1 MIRIQT
7 QTTRLAA
14 ALLLAFGAVAT
25 ANAATIVI
33 STRDAA
39 GVGFNDTTPVA
50 PVGGNPGTTLGA
62 QRLFVYQYVAG
73 IWGAALTSPVN
84 ITVSA
89 GWEALTCT
97 ATTAVLG
104 SAGAWNIWHDFSGG
118 VPGTWYNQALANK
131 LNGSDLSAGIPDDG
145 TGYGNVD
152 IKTQFNVNLGN
163 AGCLTGTSF
172 YLGVDGNAGA
182 NVNFVETLLHELG
195 HGLGF
200 QVLTSNS
207 TGNRI
212 SPVTGNYVATGGLPA
227 IWEGYLYDNTTGKT
241 WLAMSNAERQ
251 ASAINPLA
259 LAWTGPQAIAAAGAT
274 LVNLPKLKLAS
285 SVPGLSGLYDYGT
298 ASAIGPV
305 ATNLGNFGKL
315 AFGGNGLGCTAAG
328 GVPATVAGK
337 VAVISRGVC
346 GFAEKAKNAQL
357 AGAIGVIIANNQAG
371 GAIAL
376 GGADASVTIPTISV
390 SQVDG
395 NKILAGIETAMKYGS
410 RLSPGVV
417 TSILTTDP
425 TRKAGADALGR
436 PLMNTPSVLAAGSS
450 VSHWDPSAL
459 PNLLMEPAINSDLT
473 TLLVPPK
480 DITLPLLKDIGW

>member
-1 MIRIQT
+1 
-7 QTTRLAA
+7 
-14 ALLLAFGAVAT
+14 
-25 ANAATIVI
+25 
-33 STRDAA
+33 
-39 GVGFNDTTPVA
+39 
-50 PVGGNPGTTLGA
+50 
-62 QRLFVYQYVAG
+62 
-73 IWGAALTSPVN
+73 
-84 ITVSA
+84 
-89 GWEALTCT
+89 
-97 ATTAVLG
+97 
-104 SAGAWNIWHDFSGG
+104 
-118 VPGTWYNQALANK
+118 
-131 LNGSDLSAGIPDDG
+131 
-145 TGYGNVD
+145 
-152 IKTQFNVNLGN
+152 
-163 AGCLTGTSF
+163 
-172 YLGVDGNAGA
+172 
-182 NVNFVETLLHELG
+182 
-195 HGLGF
+195 
-200 QVLTSNS
+200 
-207 TGNRI
+207 
-212 SPVTGNYVATGGLPA
+212 
-227 IWEGYLYDNTTGKT
+227 
-241 WLAMSNAERQ
+241 
-251 ASAINPLA
+251 
-259 LAWTGPQAIAAAGAT
+259 
-274 LVNLPKLKLAS
+274 
-285 SVPGLSGLYDYGT
+285 LSGLYDYGT

-395 NKILAGIETAMKYGS
+395 IKILAGIETAMKYGS